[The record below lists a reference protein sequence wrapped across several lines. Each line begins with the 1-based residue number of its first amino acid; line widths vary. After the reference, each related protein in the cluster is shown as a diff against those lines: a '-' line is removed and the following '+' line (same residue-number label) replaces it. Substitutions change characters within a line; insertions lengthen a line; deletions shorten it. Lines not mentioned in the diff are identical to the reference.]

1 MDKLN
6 IHYLSL
12 AQYENLETIDE
23 DALYLTPEESDI
35 GIPVLVTAQDP
46 NQMSNLTP
54 GTLVIST
61 FNSTTN

>member
-46 NQMSNLTP
+46 N
-54 GTLVIST
+54 
-61 FNSTTN
+61 